1 MSFKGGRV
9 TCYAVHLGDCAGS
22 LSKEH
27 YVSESLLEIAGT
39 AVQVTGFPWQSGGEP
54 AQIGTASLAAKI
66 LCKRHNEQLSPL
78 DTVAKVFLSGLKAS
92 FQEAS
97 ENRLS
102 NSTYQ
107 TSGSSFE
114 LWLLK
119 VLCGL
124 LPLWKVAVPHT
135 WVDILFQRSSWPL
148 EAGLYIFGT
157 PGMASW
163 HFTLVRVISVMS
175 TGDPS
180 RIAGAK
186 FGIGGLTL
194 LLAFGTPKFTEPG
207 MQALYR
213 PASLLIE
220 RDGKQNRHVLSWDDH
235 DAYGTM
241 NLRITGEIASGAG
254 PRPIVEPVG

>member
-1 MSFKGGRV
+1 M
-9 TCYAVHLGDCAGS
+9 TCYAVHLGDCAGG

-27 YVSESLLEIAGT
+27 YVSESVLEIAGT
-39 AVQVTGFPWQSGGEP
+39 AIQVTGFPWQRSGET
-54 AQIGTASLAAKI
+54 AQIGAASLAAKI

-78 DTVAKVFLSGLKAS
+78 DSVAKVFLSGLKSS

-107 TSGSSFE
+107 TSGCSFE

-124 LPLWKVAVPHT
+124 LPLCKVAVPHT
-135 WVDILFQRSSWPL
+135 WVDILFQREPWPAG
-148 EAGLYIFGT
+148 AGLHIFGA
-157 PGMASW
+157 PGAASW
-163 HFTLVRVISVMS
+163 YFTLVRIISV
-175 TGDPS
+175 TTTEDPS

-186 FGIGGLTL
+186 FGIGGLAL
-194 LLAFGTPKFTEPG
+194 LLAFGTPRFTELG
-207 MQALYR
+207 MQVLYR

-220 RDGKQNRHVLSWDDH
+220 RDGKQNQHVLSWDDH
-235 DAYGTM
+235 GAHGAMT
-241 NLRITGEIASGAG
+241 LRVTGATASTTEG
-254 PRPIVEPVG
+254 PRPIVTSVG

>member
-1 MSFKGGRV
+1 M
-9 TCYAVHLGDCAGS
+9 TCYAAHLGDCAGG

-27 YVSESLLEIAGT
+27 YVSESVLEIAGT
-39 AVQVTGFPWQSGGEP
+39 AIQVTGFPWQRSGET
-54 AQIGTASLAAKI
+54 AQIGAASLAAKI
-66 LCKRHNEQLSPL
+66 LCRRHNEQLSPL
-78 DTVAKVFLSGLKAS
+78 DSVAKGFLSDLKLS

-107 TSGSSFE
+107 ASGSFFE

-124 LPLWKVAVPHT
+124 LPLCKVVSRT
-135 WVDILFQRSSWPL
+135 RGSTFFSSGNPWPAG
-148 EAGLYIFGT
+148 AGLHIFGT

-163 HFTLVRVISVMS
+163 YFTLVRVISVV
-175 TGDPS
+175 TTEDPS

-186 FGIGGLTL
+186 FGIGGLAL
-194 LLAFGTPKFTEPG
+194 LLAFGKPRFTEPG

-220 RDGKQNRHVLSWDDH
+220 RNGKQNQHLLSWEDH
-235 DAYGTM
+235 GAHGDRDPSNNRGDSEHDGGTYA
-241 NLRITGEIASGAG
+241 NR
-254 PRPIVEPVG
+254 